1 MNKETV
7 SNMVVSLL
15 KENEIDGETMENIIV
30 NVGMENQML
39 KQLVMKA
46 SALDLENSIENRQSE
61 VRIRQMVSNSK
72 QQKKLKIDVDVLTQ
86 KILDDVVEYVDNG
99 YIEDYELSM
108 NFREVE
114 IENFTLDTER
124 LGREIKLAI
133 EEYLVDIEE

>member
-15 KENEIDGETMENIIV
+15 KENEIDGETMEDIIV

-46 SALDLENSIENRQSE
+46 SALDLENSIENRQRE

-72 QQKKLKIDVDVLTQ
+72 QQKKSKIDVDVLTQ

-124 LGREIKLAI
+124 LGLEISLAI